1 MATIENRSKYWI
13 RVKNRADLG
22 AEFPFT
28 RVDELKA
35 RLAALRADGY
45 KPTFGQHEDT
55 ILVRIRQ
62 KGFRTLQTTLGSC
75 EAAEQLIRR
84 IADERSRG
92 LFVDY
97 TRSLTVSLAELIVRY
112 LDEELCDK
120 PKGQA
125 LKGRETYTYVLESML
140 RDSGLH
146 GQRLLVKRH
155 RRLDEAGAWHP
166 QGKQVVRAFCPSALE
181 WFHKPVAF
189 VTSKDI
195 EDYRDDRLEVV
206 APGTVDRELDQLA
219 RIFSLALSTWDY
231 PLAKNP
237 MDGARR
243 PRYCNERD
251 RRLVGDEEERL
262 LAAAREE
269 DRLRAL
275 EQGLRARAR
284 QILMD
289 ADCDLA
295 ALSPSALKRR
305 RSAALR
311 DARAGAAL
319 AAGEPARIYEAF
331 VQFQIMTGARRSETL
346 GLQWKDVDFNA
357 KTAFIGETKNGRPR
371 RLPLRADLLAILGT
385 LPQQDGP
392 VFPVS
397 VTVLRDAWDRICAL
411 AGIEDLRIH
420 DLRHEAISR
429 VAEAASFSRAGAF
442 TLVDLQAFSGHRDV
456 RMLLRYS
463 HLCATHLAERLDEA
477 FAAARQHK
485 GRRWL
490 TGEGG
495 VTVRELV
502 NAAPQTNTARP
513 ASGLG
518 ETGYA
523 SPLLPTNP
531 ATSRDA
537 LARKR
542 GQVIHLDDYRRM
554 PAAPRGGA

>member
-1 MATIENRSKYWI
+1 MASIENRSKYWI
-13 RVKNRADLG
+13 RVKNRPDLG

-28 RVDELKA
+28 RVDDLKA
-35 RLAALRADGY
+35 RLSTLRADGY

-75 EAAEQLIRR
+75 DAAEQLIRR
-84 IADERSRG
+84 IEDERSRG

-97 TRSLTVSLAELIVRY
+97 TRSLTVTVADLVIRY

-120 PKGQA
+120 PNGQA
-125 LKGRETYTYVLESML
+125 LKGRETYTYVLEAML
-140 RDSGLH
+140 RDSGER
-146 GQRLLVKRH
+146 GERLIVERH
-155 RRLDEAGAWHP
+155 ARLDEMGAWHP
-166 QGKQVVRAFCPSALE
+166 KSRHVVRAPSSELD
-181 WFHKPVAF
+181 WFHKPLAF
-189 VTSKDI
+189 VTSKDL

-206 APGTVDRELDQLA
+206 APGTVDRELDEIA
-219 RIFSLALSTWDY
+219 RIFSLAISTWDY

-275 EQGLRARAR
+275 EQGLRANASA
-284 QILMD
+284 ILVD
-289 ADCDLA
+289 ADCNLA
-295 ALSPSALKRR
+295 ALSPSARKRR
-305 RSAALR
+305 RSAARR
-311 DARAGAAL
+311 DACASAAVV
-319 AAGEPARIYEAF
+319 GGKPAPIFEAF

-346 GLQWKDVDFNA
+346 GLQWKDVDFNT
-357 KTAFIGETKNGRPR
+357 KTAFIRETKNGRPR
-371 RLPLRADLLAILGT
+371 RLPLRAELLTILGT

-397 VTVLRDAWDRICAL
+397 VTVLRDAWDRICVR

-495 VTVRELV
+495 ITVREVV
-502 NAAPQTNTARP
+502 NAAPQTNAAGP
-513 ASGLG
+513 GSGLG
-518 ETGYA
+518 ETGSA
-523 SPLLPTNP
+523 IPLLPTNP
-531 ATSRDA
+531 ETSRDA
-537 LARKR
+537 LPRQR